1 MASDELCWLSA
12 TDLAALIRRR
22 KVSPVEVVD
31 AVLERIE
38 RLNPQLNAYVT
49 VTADEARRAAKLAER
64 EAGRRGAA
72 LGPLHGVPF
81 SVKDL
86 VITKGVRT
94 TFGTPLYADN
104 VPTEDAPMVA
114 RLKAAGGIMVG
125 KTNTPALGWL
135 GATHNL
141 LFGATREPVAPRPH
155 PGRIERRRLRGGRGG
170 PRADRDRDGW
180 RRLASASRRRS
191 RASSATSP
199 RTGASPRIPR
209 ARCGACHT
217 SAR

>member
-1 MASDELCWLSA
+1 MTSDELCWLSA

-22 KVSPVEVVD
+22 KVSPVEVID
-31 AVLERIE
+31 AVLDRIE

-49 VTADEARRAAKLAER
+49 VTADEARRAARAAER
-64 EAGRRGAA
+64 ALGRRRAP

-94 TFGTPLYADN
+94 TFGTPLFADN

-114 RLKAAGGIMVG
+114 RLKAAGAIMVG
-125 KTNTPALGWL
+125 KTNTPTFGWL

-141 LFGATREPVAPRPH
+141 LFGPTRNPWRLDRTPGARAAAP
-155 PGRIERRRLRGGRGG
+155 
-170 PRADRDRDGW
+170 
-180 RRLASASRRRS
+180 RRRS
-191 RASSATSP
+191 RPASPRSP
-199 RTGASPRIPR
+199 SGRTGAARSGSRPPSRGSLATSLPTAGSRRIPR
-209 ARCGACHT
+209 ARRGASPT